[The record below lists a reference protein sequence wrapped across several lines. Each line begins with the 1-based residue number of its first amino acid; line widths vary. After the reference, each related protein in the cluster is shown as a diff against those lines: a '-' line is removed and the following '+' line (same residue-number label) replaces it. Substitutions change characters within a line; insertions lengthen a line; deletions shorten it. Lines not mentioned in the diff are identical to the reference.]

1 MTWMDE
7 LDRLCVPVF
16 ESVIAKEDGLADHNA
31 ASALNSLKTVI
42 TQVLHTH

>member
-16 ESVIAKEDGLADHNA
+16 ESVIAKENRLADFNF
-31 ASALNSLKTVI
+31 ASALNTLKTVI